1 MVSIEHVDDSILTTS
16 TKMRIYII
24 FSSLLILLV
33 SSVRGQ
39 PESISMAESEVG
51 GRIMPRVEDLASIL
65 FQQAVQKDEI
75 FSHAITILD
84 SLKSA
89 PSCHRLATVS
99 LVDSCSSLERSPEGE
114 ISLAE
119 EREKY
124 AARLAMCELMGA
136 KIIVPPQCNFFVPSR
151 DGCPKP
157 VTMLVFKHLWR
168 RDSGDSHSS
177 RKECFHE
184 VSSTQVRNCL
194 AALHDRPQWWTS
206 YSNALQ
212 NVLVVCQASRN
223 GVEKGKQRVFGLAG
237 YKLKPIRHLSLVSN
251 MVAIV

>member
-1 MVSIEHVDDSILTTS
+1 MSPYYVIL
-16 TKMRIYII
+16 
-24 FSSLLILLV
+24 SSLIVLLTSPV
-33 SSVRGQ
+33 EARAS
-39 PESISMAESEVG
+39 SISKTEHGAASSG
-51 GRIMPRVEDLASIL
+51 TPRVEDLASLL

-99 LVDSCSSLERSPEGE
+99 LVDSCSSLERSRDGE
-114 ISLAE
+114 TTLAE

-136 KIIVPPQCNFFVPSR
+136 KIVVPHQCNSFLPTR
-151 DGCPKP
+151 DGCPKQRH
-157 VTMLVFKHLWR
+157 MLGFKNMWR
-168 RDSGDSHSS
+168 RDSGEP

-184 VSSTQVRNCL
+184 VSTSQMKNCL
-194 AALHDRPQWWTS
+194 AALHERPQWWTS

-223 GVEKGKQRVFGLAG
+223 GVEKGPCSEPLNITLFPEIFNLGA
-237 YKLKPIRHLSLVSN
+237 N
-251 MVAIV
+251 N